1 MNFHPW
7 NLNFIYLIIINLF
20 VCNYLLDIE
29 KDPFSL
35 VNKSRS
41 LELTES
47 IEEVEY
53 SPGESRH
60 SFIMNNNIYH
70 YPQTLIT
77 MASSF
82 LTKLFRLENMYR
94 VFANS
99 VLPKLIQ
106 NVKGK
111 GFACHIEINIICTYI
126 WCSTFSK
133 FRK

>member
-1 MNFHPW
+1 M
-7 NLNFIYLIIINLF
+7 Y
-20 VCNYLLDIE
+20 YLLDIE

-53 SPGESRH
+53 SPGEQSRH

-70 YPQTLIT
+70 DPNTYFQTKNFQKKTLIT

-82 LTKLFRLENMYR
+82 LTKLFGFWITFGQQKAKKNL
-94 VFANS
+94 A
-99 VLPKLIQ
+99 Q
-106 NVKGK
+106 N
-111 GFACHIEINIICTYI
+111 
-126 WCSTFSK
+126 
-133 FRK
+133 